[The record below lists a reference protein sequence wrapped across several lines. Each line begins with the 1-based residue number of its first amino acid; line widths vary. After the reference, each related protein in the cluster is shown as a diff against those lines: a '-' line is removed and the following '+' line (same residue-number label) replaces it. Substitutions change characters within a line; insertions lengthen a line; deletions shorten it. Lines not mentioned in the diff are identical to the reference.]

1 MSKTADNTPGSN
13 GGALTLESLQRD
25 VSAFKKLY
33 PDLRSRPNLYD
44 YLAGR
49 DNPGLAQ
56 SRLNARVNIVLQEFH
71 CIGRQICLWAPNCW
85 PEFISPY
92 LPKSE
97 PAVLPVSR
105 FPRLSKAFRQFRLW
119 LERLVDNADL
129 AIEYPFQRVQQYES
143 AIKVKRVDPE
153 YAYLFNSFGYGR
165 MIICR
170 PAAAVRIMQA

>member
-1 MSKTADNTPGSN
+1 M
-13 GGALTLESLQRD
+13 
-25 VSAFKKLY
+25 
-33 PDLRSRPNLYD
+33 
-44 YLAGR
+44 
-49 DNPGLAQ
+49 
-56 SRLNARVNIVLQEFH
+56 
-71 CIGRQICLWAPNCW
+71 
-85 PEFISPY
+85 
-92 LPKSE
+92 
-97 PAVLPVSR
+97 PVSR